1 VSVIA
6 GETSRTLRFLVTN
19 TGNGSEALPLV
30 LDNLVA
36 GDDFDPVAAATAIY
50 FDSDASG
57 DLSAADVAYVP
68 GGNDPVLAPDAS
80 IAILVVNNIPP
91 GLADGAVGRSRLV
104 ARSATGTGT
113 PGTVFAGQ
121 GAGGTDAV
129 VGANGGQAN
138 ATGAYIVGDVQVALV
153 KSATVTD
160 LFGGTSAIPGAS
172 IQYQVVVTVTGSGT
186 ARTLQFDD
194 AIPVN
199 TTYVPGSLRLN
210 GAALSDAAD
219 GDAGEFQAGSAPN
232 VRVRL
237 GDLTQAA
244 GAQTLAFTV
253 TIR

>member
-1 VSVIA
+1 
-6 GETSRTLRFLVTN
+6 
-19 TGNGSEALPLV
+19 
-30 LDNLVA
+30 
-36 GDDFDPVAAATAIY
+36 
-50 FDSDASG
+50 
-57 DLSAADVAYVP
+57 
-68 GGNDPVLAPDAS
+68 
-80 IAILVVNNIPP
+80 
-91 GLADGAVGRSRLV
+91 
-104 ARSATGTGT
+104 
-113 PGTVFAGQ
+113 VFAGQ